1 MLREAIQTALN
12 EALKS
17 GQTKRLGTLRLISAA
32 LKDKDIAAR
41 TKGSGDAINDED
53 ILSMLQTMIKQRQES
68 ARMYREAGRD
78 ELAQNE
84 DNEIHIIRDFMP
96 AQMDDDAVILAIN
109 SVISEVGAAS
119 VKDMGKV
126 MGLLKQRFTGQMDFS
141 TASTVVK
148 ELLLNQ

>member
-17 GQTKRLGTLRLISAA
+17 GHAKRLGTLRLISAA

-41 TKGSGDAINDED
+41 TKGSGDAINDDD

-68 ARMYREAGRD
+68 VRMYREAGRD
-78 ELAQNE
+78 ELADSE
-84 DNEIHIIRDFMP
+84 DSEIHIIKEFMP
-96 AQMDDDAVILAIN
+96 AQMDHDAVISAIN
-109 SVISEVGAAS
+109 DVISEVNASS

-126 MGLLKQRFTGQMDFS
+126 MGLLKQRFTGQMDFALAS
-141 TASTVVK
+141 TAVK
-148 ELLLNQ
+148 EILLNQ

>member
-1 MLREAIQTALN
+1 
-12 EALKS
+12 
-17 GQTKRLGTLRLISAA
+17 
-32 LKDKDIAAR
+32 
-41 TKGSGDAINDED
+41 
-53 ILSMLQTMIKQRQES
+53 MIKQRQES

-78 ELAQNE
+78 ELAENE

-96 AQMDDDAVILAIN
+96 TQMDHDAVISAIN

-141 TASTVVK
+141 TASTAVK

>member
-68 ARMYREAGRD
+68 VRMYREAGRD
-78 ELAQNE
+78 ELAENE
-84 DNEIHIIRDFMP
+84 DSEIHIIRDFMP
-96 AQMDDDAVILAIN
+96 TQMDHDAVISAIN

-141 TASTVVK
+141 TASTAVK